1 MSAFGTT
8 RHASRPTI
16 HQPDITLLLDDAGI
30 IRKASLAH
38 DLPGEG
44 LDAWLGRPW
53 SETVGDGGSDKVR
66 SMLDDALLGGVSAF
80 RLIQQRFPN
89 GTELAMEY
97 STIRLGGQSGLIA
110 IGKNQQAVAELQSR
124 LIATQQA
131 REQDYWKL
139 REVETRYRLLF
150 DASHEAV
157 LLIRADS
164 LRIVEANL
172 AAQRALNVAPGQD
185 ILPELNDQEAD
196 SFQAMLGRVREHG
209 RAPGVLLHLGPERSA
224 WIIRASLMSA
234 EPGPLFMLQLAP
246 AGFVPSPAEAIAQPT
261 DALLERLPDAFVVID
276 QDGTLLRANPAFLD
290 LVQAGGEGAVIGER
304 LSRWLQRPGADLG
317 VLLTTLQ
324 RHRTVR
330 MMATAIQ
337 NESGEEIAVEISAAG
352 NDPAQPRLV
361 AVLLRDVSRRVAGA
375 AAAHAGAAADISS
388 DASPGAGLRAAL
400 DAMDTQIGQTPLPRL
415 VRETVEVL
423 ERHFIEAALGRA
435 AGNRTATAE
444 LLGLS
449 RQSLYVKLN
458 RYGLDT
464 ESQAGVD
471 PAP

>member
-1 MSAFGTT
+1 MSAYGSP
-8 RHASRPTI
+8 RHASHPTI

-30 IRKASLAH
+30 IRKASLAN
-38 DLPGEG
+38 DLPADG
-44 LDAWLGRPW
+44 LESWLGRPW
-53 SETVGDGGSDKVR
+53 MDTVGDGASDKVKG
-66 SMLDDALLGGVSAF
+66 MLDDARTVGVSAF
-80 RLIQQRFPN
+80 RLVQQRFPN
-89 GTELAMEY
+89 GTELPVEY
-97 STIRLGGQSGLIA
+97 STVRLGGQAGLIA

-157 LLIRADS
+157 LLIRADT
-164 LRIVEANL
+164 LRVVESNL
-172 AAQRALNVAPGQD
+172 AAQRALSVSPGQD
-185 ILPELNDQEAD
+185 IIPELNPAEAD
-196 SFQAMLGRVREHG
+196 TFQAMLTRVREQG
-209 RAPGVLLHLGPERSA
+209 RAPGVLLHLGQDRSA
-224 WIIRASLMSA
+224 WIIRASLMSS
-234 EPGPLFMLQLAP
+234 EPGPLFLLQLAP
-246 AGFVPSPAEAIAQPT
+246 ASGVPGSVVGVPGTAEPMAQPT
-261 DALLERLPDAFVVID
+261 EALLERLPDAFLVLD
-276 QDGTLLRANPAFLD
+276 ADGLILRANPAFLD
-290 LVQAGGEGAVIGER
+290 LVQAGGEGAVLGER
-304 LSRWLQRPGADLG
+304 LSRWLQRPGADLA
-317 VLLTTLQ
+317 VLLATLA

-330 MMATAIQ
+330 MMATSIQ
-337 NESGEEIAVEISAAG
+337 NESGEEIPVEISATF
-352 NDPAQPRLV
+352 NDPSQPRLIG
-361 AVLLRDVSRRVAGA
+361 VLLRDVSRRVSFLATP
-375 AAAHAGAAADISS
+375 ADPL
-388 DASPGAGLRAAL
+388 PGAGLRAAL

-423 ERHFIEAALGRA
+423 ERHFIEAALERA

>member
-1 MSAFGTT
+1 
-8 RHASRPTI
+8 
-16 HQPDITLLLDDAGI
+16 
-30 IRKASLAH
+30 
-38 DLPGEG
+38 
-44 LDAWLGRPW
+44 
-53 SETVGDGGSDKVR
+53 V
-66 SMLDDALLGGVSAF
+66 
-80 RLIQQRFPN
+80 QQRFPN
-89 GTELAMEY
+89 GTELPVEY

-164 LRIVEANL
+164 LKVVESNL
-172 AAQRALNVAPGQD
+172 AAQRALNVSPGQD
-185 ILPELNDQEAD
+185 IVPELAPAEAEM
-196 SFQAMLGRVREHG
+196 FLAMLGRVREQG
-209 RAPGVLLHLGPERSA
+209 RAPGVMLHLGQDRSA
-224 WIIRASLMSA
+224 WIIRASLMSS

-246 AGFVPSPAEAIAQPT
+246 ASGVGTAGLSLGGEPASLPM
-261 DALLERLPDAFVVID
+261 DALVERLPDAFLVLD
-276 QDGTLLRANPAFLD
+276 ADGLILRANPAFLD
-290 LVQAGGEGAVIGER
+290 LVQAGGEGMVIGER

-330 MMATAIQ
+330 LMATSIQ
-337 NESGEEIAVEISAAG
+337 NESGEEVEVEISATG
-352 NDPAQPRLV
+352 NDPAQPRLIG
-361 AVLLRDVSRRVAGA
+361 VLLRDVSRRVGGVSVPAEPA
-375 AAAHAGAAADISS
+375 
-388 DASPGAGLRAAL
+388 PPAGLRAVL

-423 ERHFIEAALGRA
+423 ERHFIEAALERA

-458 RYGLDT
+458 RYGLDAD
-464 ESQAGVD
+464 SQAAAEMGSD
-471 PAP
+471 RG

>member
-1 MSAFGTT
+1 MSAHGSP
-8 RHASRPTI
+8 RLASHPTI

-38 DLPGEG
+38 DLPGES
-44 LDAWLGRPW
+44 LESWLGRPW
-53 SETVGDGGSDKVR
+53 IETVGDGGSDKVR
-66 SMLDDALLGGVSAF
+66 GMLDDALTSGVSAF
-80 RLIQQRFPN
+80 RLVQQRFPN
-89 GTELAMEY
+89 GTELPVEY

-110 IGKNQQAVAELQSR
+110 VGKNQQAVAELQSR
-124 LIATQQA
+124 LVATQQA

-164 LRIVEANL
+164 LKVVESNL
-172 AAQRALNVAPGQD
+172 AAQRALNVSPGQD
-185 ILPELNDQEAD
+185 ILPELVPAEAD
-196 SFQAMLGRVREHG
+196 LFLAMLGRVREQG
-209 RAPGVLLHLGPERSA
+209 RAPGVMLHLGQDRSA
-224 WIIRASLMSA
+224 WIIRASLMSS

-246 AGFVPSPAEAIAQPT
+246 ASGVSTVAEPVAQPT
-261 DALLERLPDAFVVID
+261 DALVERLPDAFLVLDAEGMI
-276 QDGTLLRANPAFLD
+276 LRANPAFLD
-290 LVQAGGEGAVIGER
+290 LIQAGGEGAVVGER
-304 LSRWLQRPGADLG
+304 LSRWLQRPGADLS
-317 VLLTTLQ
+317 VLLATLQ

-330 MMATAIQ
+330 LMATSIQ
-337 NESGEEIAVEISAAG
+337 NESGEEVEVEISATG
-352 NDPAQPRLV
+352 NDPAQPRLIGV
-361 AVLLRDVSRRVAGA
+361 MLRDVSRRVGGA
-375 AAAHAGAAADISS
+375 SVSAE
-388 DASPGAGLRAAL
+388 PPPPAGLRAVL

-423 ERHFIEAALGRA
+423 ERHFIEAALERA

-458 RYGLDT
+458 RYGLDA
-464 ESQAGVD
+464 ESVAAAELGPD
-471 PAP
+471 RA